1 MIRTLPL
8 NSPTNPMAAISRQG
22 PGAFS
27 RLTEICL
34 ICLGLLVGFGG
45 LSISPLWTVAGLVV
59 ALSMIGLFK
68 WPELLPLAFL
78 VITSTVIRVDQAPSL
93 SIGFGTLYI
102 TDILLL
108 IATAYISLSLLTKA
122 DFKLVRT
129 PLDLPLVAFWA
140 ASLISTVS
148 AIAVSSLPWKQS
160 LHESRVVTGYLLF
173 FVVTNLVRNKKQ
185 LAHLISGLIYLATAV
200 AIVTIVQHFFGHSLL
215 VLTGRIETFDG
226 ITRVIL
232 PGQSII
238 MIALTAVFAM
248 LVFDKAT
255 TLRFFQC
262 GLLATAMA
270 ITFFRASWVVAGLSM
285 MVIAFSARGR
295 EARRVILCS
304 VAATAIGTICL
315 LAILAQPDSRGSRA
329 AVAASQRLETL
340 FDSRTFQDRYSSLR
354 WRDFE
359 YKYAFPR
366 VISHPLLGL
375 GLGAYYRP
383 LTSKDHKDFDGR
395 AFIHNGHLYVLLKA
409 GGIAYLALIF
419 FTISALVRGLKFW
432 KLIEDGYMKGIVLAF
447 ALTFMEV
454 IVVSIVEPYMMQMP
468 WTPVIGIMA
477 GINESAFRLFR
488 STPST
493 PVKVL

>member
-1 MIRTLPL
+1 
-8 NSPTNPMAAISRQG
+8 MAAISRQG

-108 IATAYISLSLLTKA
+108 IAIAYIALSLITKP

-129 PLDLPLVAFWA
+129 PLDWPLVVFWV
-140 ASLISTVS
+140 ASLTSTIIAV
-148 AIAVSSLPWKQS
+148 AVSSLPWKQS
-160 LHESRVVTGYLLF
+160 LHETRVVTGYLLF
-173 FVVTNLVRNKKQ
+173 FVVTNLIRNKKQ
-185 LAHLISGLIYLATAV
+185 LTHLINGLIYLATAV
-200 AIVTIVQHFFGHSLL
+200 AIVTIVQHFLGHSPL
-215 VLTGRIETFDG
+215 VLTGRIEKFDG
-226 ITRVIL
+226 VTRVIL

-238 MIALTAVFAM
+238 MIALTAVFAT

-255 TLRFFQC
+255 ILRFCQC
-262 GLLATAMA
+262 GLLVIAMA
-270 ITFFRASWVVAGLSM
+270 ITFFRASWVVAVLSI

-295 EARRVILCS
+295 EAQRLIVCG
-304 VAATAIGTICL
+304 VAATAIGSVFL
-315 LAILAQPDSRGSRA
+315 LVVLARPISPEARA
-329 AVAASQRLETL
+329 AGAASQRLETL
-340 FDSRTFQDRYSSLR
+340 FENRTYQNPYSSLR

-366 VISHPLLGL
+366 VLSHPLLGL

-409 GGIAYLALIF
+409 GGIAYLALIC
-419 FTISALVRGLKFW
+419 FTILALVRGLRFW
-432 KLIEDGYMKGIVLAF
+432 KLIEDSYMKGIVLAF